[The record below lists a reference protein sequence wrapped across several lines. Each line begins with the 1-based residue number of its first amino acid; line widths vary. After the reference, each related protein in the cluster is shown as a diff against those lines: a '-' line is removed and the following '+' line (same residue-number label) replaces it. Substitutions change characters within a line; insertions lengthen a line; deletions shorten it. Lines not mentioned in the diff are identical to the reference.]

1 MKTKLSILL
10 LVLTCISFAQSNRS
24 DGNVGGNFTGAVP
37 GQQFGGTEIF
47 RFRSGLV
54 TQLDSGSDFGFTT
67 SRWFSLG
74 RLNAG
79 SQTFYGQ
86 RFQLPNRAL
95 VFGYSTNNATNVVSN
110 PLIQWIGTG
119 ANLGNLEFRV
129 ANSFGA
135 LNAPGADLLV
145 TTMTREGNTIFGN
158 PSVTGNGAKV
168 SIENNNDVGLFI
180 QNNASLGLNM
190 LTPTATQLV
199 GSGFFIDT
207 RSGTDQNIGGT
218 FDTAGGL
225 ENTGI
230 LLKTSE
236 GKFNIGIQSF
246 ALLSTVDAVGV
257 QGITFGDSP
266 FEAGIFGQSP
276 QTTGSQF
283 AGFFDGDVFIAGS
296 FGPSDAK
303 LKENI
308 KPETNVLERLSQLNA
323 VSYNFKRITELNLS
337 KGLQH
342 GFIAQDL
349 ANVFPELTKDIKKPV
364 FDKEGKI
371 ISHFEFKSVNYEGLI
386 PVLTAAVN
394 ELNEE
399 IKSLK
404 QEIED
409 LKELNSNLRLSN
421 ESSLQNNE
429 KAILEQNIPNPFSD
443 KTTIRYQYQK
453 NAGNASLIVFDLNGK
468 IVKEFPLSEPNG
480 NITINASQIGKG
492 LFIYGLFQNG
502 QELIT
507 KKMLIN

>member
-1 MKTKLSILL
+1 MKTKFLFMFLL
-10 LVLTCISFAQSNRS
+10 TYGVFYGQF
-24 DGNVGGNFTGAVP
+24 NFSSTQIVNPIPPTTPAAP
-37 GQQFGGTEIF
+37 SEIF
-47 RFRSGLV
+47 RFLPGNI
-54 TQLDSGSDFGFTT
+54 TQLDAGTGFDFTS
-67 SRWFSLG
+67 SRWFSIG
-74 RLNAG
+74 RLNTG
-79 SQTFYGQ
+79 TQTVYGL
-86 RFQLPNRAL
+86 RFQLPNKAL
-95 VFGYSTNNATNVVSN
+95 TFGYQDISDIN
-110 PLIQWIGTG
+110 PRLQWIGTG

-129 ANSFGA
+129 ANSF
-135 LNAPGADLLV
+135 NSTISTLV
-145 TTMTREGNTIFGN
+145 ATMTREGNTIFGN

-180 QNNASLGLNM
+180 LNNASLGLNM
-190 LTPTATQLV
+190 LTPIATQLV
-199 GSGFFIDT
+199 GAGFFIDT
-207 RSGTDQNIGGT
+207 RSGTEINTGGT
-218 FDTAGGL
+218 FDTTGAI
-225 ENTGI
+225 ENTGL
-230 LLKTSE
+230 LLKTGT

-246 ALLSTVDAVGV
+246 ALDSTIDAIGV
-257 QGITFGDSP
+257 LGRTFGDSP
-266 FEAGIFGQSP
+266 FEAAIYGISP

-283 AGFFDGDVFIAGS
+283 AGFFDGDVFIAGGFS
-296 FGPSDAK
+296 PSDAK

-323 VSYNFKRITELNLS
+323 VTYDFKRISELNLP

-371 ISHFEFKSVNYEGLI
+371 VSHFEFKSVNYEGLI
-386 PVLTAAVN
+386 PVLTQAVN
-394 ELNEE
+394 ELNEN

-409 LKELNSNLRLSN
+409 LKELNSNLRLNN
-421 ESSLQNNE
+421 ESSLQNSE

-443 KTTIRYQYQK
+443 KTSIRYQYQK
-453 NAGNASLIVFDLNGK
+453 NAGNASLIVFDMNGK

-480 NITINASQIGKG
+480 NITIDASQIGKG